1 MNKKKKIEKKYKL
14 FGLLLCIVIFFASI
28 ITILT
33 VNKSIIIDEQTYD
46 IIRKSQE
53 PGNKDPL
60 VEKEWNIKS
69 DILLTPLLKFM
80 DYENAILTLLILIF
94 ALGIALLYNLL
105 GDNYMF
111 LIIMGLSPFLLK
123 TSLIYNEFSL
133 VALFLV
139 AYIFFTIKN
148 SYIISFLLYIL
159 ISYINFYLG
168 LFLFLI
174 ILFMFVKKEIKF
186 RYVLL
191 FITPLIFTLNITNN
205 KSPLQVNILK
215 RLFYDF
221 GSPSGIPIV
230 IAILAII
237 GLIMVWKKEPT
248 TKYIT
253 LVTMIISFLNLET
266 GLFLLNIIGIY
277 LSSKLVLYLI
287 DEKWQSLSLK
297 QISIF
302 LILCSILFS
311 GAGHISSII
320 NTDEPI
326 GNMEVLNWLNEKTP
340 SESIIFTHHGLGYK
354 TKFFAKRTIL
364 LDNDL
369 SLINNSEQK
378 FNDSIEIFNSRNI
391 DNTKN
396 LLKKYKINYILISQK
411 MKEGLVWNKES
422 EGLLFLMNNNKEFG
436 IIYEDNSSEVWW
448 FSSIEEENKTIE
460 NMEIN

>member
-302 LILCSILFS
+302 LILCN
-311 GAGHISSII
+311 A
-320 NTDEPI
+320 T
-326 GNMEVLNWLNEKTP
+326 
-340 SESIIFTHHGLGYK
+340 
-354 TKFFAKRTIL
+354 
-364 LDNDL
+364 
-369 SLINNSEQK
+369 
-378 FNDSIEIFNSRNI
+378 
-391 DNTKN
+391 
-396 LLKKYKINYILISQK
+396 
-411 MKEGLVWNKES
+411 
-422 EGLLFLMNNNKEFG
+422 
-436 IIYEDNSSEVWW
+436 
-448 FSSIEEENKTIE
+448 
-460 NMEIN
+460 